1 MNIIKCTY
9 HIEDDSKKRKIL
21 NQNFV
26 SKNMHKYKINYRNKI
41 YPLTSEFKITNES
54 KRSFDIKFINYT
66 KNQIINEKIKEYKPI
81 YRYNESELF
90 NKNNKRYKLLE
101 KLATSINEKLKMVY
115 KIETNEENLRIFGN
129 EFVQNN
135 KDKCIILYSNKLIPL
150 QSHLLIKDIDKL
162 DIDNRKLELFLV
174 ELEDNLDK
182 SFMFSNCNLLEKI
195 VSYNDN
201 QIMKIEMK

>member
-1 MNIIKCTY
+1 
-9 HIEDDSKKRKIL
+9 
-21 NQNFV
+21 
-26 SKNMHKYKINYRNKI
+26 MHKYKINYRNKI

-90 NKNNKRYKLLE
+90 NKNNKRYKFIE

-135 KDKCIILYSNKLIPL
+135 KDKCIILLNNKLIPL
-150 QSHLLIKDIDKL
+150 QSHLLIKDIDEKE
-162 DIDNRKLELFLV
+162 IENKKLELFLV

-201 QIMKIEMK
+201 QINENRNEINSFQIGNNINNNSFTLLLTKKKYP